1 MADEKSKKQNDAIK
15 LSDYAQALVD
25 SVEAIKPREQPDD
38 YTKLTVSRAMSFLA
52 IAYERVRNAIE
63 YREDHLIRRA
73 AIERILRRRLSI
85 NPNAEGEA
93 ENLLRELLWARYFP
107 KNSLGEDDVDTV
119 QKILEAYVDFRDK
132 LLKGKSDAAREY
144 LGNFLMDLLTCE
156 IEETLSPDTSAREAM
171 YTYFLYQT
179 MHKTVRVDGI
189 NDQQKDMFFLI
200 ALEKAYRKS
209 DQSYQRFHTY
219 GLFYKTIPN
228 LSEKH
233 KEQLIPILP
242 KTFQSIDA
250 TVRNPNVEKMIR
262 YIKKQLP
269 AYLILYDLM
278 NDNKGKMEN
287 VLTSKTALWQE
298 VEKKCIEKYKQVKSR
313 LTGLAIRSLIYIFAT
328 KMILA
333 IILEYPVSM
342 LLYNEAPIMPIV
354 INSLFPPILMIIIV
368 LWFKLPGKDNTV
380 RIYHRIIQ
388 VLDSDPSFETRVAL
402 ITKKVKEKTRFLNS
416 IFSFFYI
423 VTFGITLYVIHSVLN
438 MLDFHLLSQA
448 LFIFFISV
456 VSFFAYRIKQIINE
470 YRILEKDSA
479 LAPIIDF
486 FFVPIL
492 SLGKMFNK
500 GVAKINIFTV
510 IFDFFIEAPFK
521 LIIDIVEEW
530 IKFTKDRKEE
540 II

>member
-119 QKILEAYVDFRDK
+119 QKILEAYVNFRDR
-132 LLKGKSDAAREY
+132 LLKGKSDAARDY

-189 NDQQKDMFFLI
+189 NDQQKDMYFLI

-209 DQSYQRFHTY
+209 DQSYQRYHTY

-233 KEQLIPILP
+233 KEQLIPTLP

-250 TVRNPNVEKMIR
+250 SVRNPNVEKMIR

-278 NDNKGKMEN
+278 NDNKGKMES
-287 VLTSKTALWQE
+287 VLTNKTLLWQA

-342 LLYNEAPIMPIV
+342 LLYNEAPLMPIV

-368 LWFKLPGKDNTV
+368 LWFKLPGKDNTI
-380 RIYHRIIQ
+380 RIFHRIVQ

-423 VTFGITLYVIHSVLN
+423 VTFGITLYAIHSVLN

-470 YRILEKDSA
+470 YRIVEKDSA

-521 LIIDIVEEW
+521 LIIDVVEEW

-540 II
+540 FI

>member
-1 MADEKSKKQNDAIK
+1 MADEKSKKQSDAIK

-119 QKILEAYVDFRDK
+119 QKIIESYLDFRDK
-132 LLKGKSDAAREY
+132 LLKGKSDAAKEY

-156 IEETLSPDTSAREAM
+156 IEETLSPDISAREAM

-189 NDQQKDMFFLI
+189 TEQQKDMFFLI

-209 DQSYQRFHTY
+209 DQPYQRYHTY

-228 LSEKH
+228 LSEKQ
-233 KEQLIPILP
+233 KEQLIPTLP

-250 TVRNPNVEKMIR
+250 AVRNPNVEKMIR
-262 YIKKQLP
+262 FIKKQLP
-269 AYLILYDLM
+269 AYLILYELM
-278 NDNKGKMEN
+278 NDNKGKMET
-287 VLTSKTALWQE
+287 VLTSKTVLWQE

-368 LWFKLPGKDNTV
+368 LWFKLPGKDNTI
-380 RIYHRIIQ
+380 RIYHRTIQ

-416 IFSFFYI
+416 IFSFFYV
-423 VTFGITLYVIHSVLN
+423 VTFGITLYAIHTVLN

-470 YRILEKDSA
+470 YRIVEKDSA

-492 SLGKMFNK
+492 SLGKLFNK

-521 LIIDIVEEW
+521 LIIDVVEEW

>member
-1 MADEKSKKQNDAIK
+1 
-15 LSDYAQALVD
+15 
-25 SVEAIKPREQPDD
+25 
-38 YTKLTVSRAMSFLA
+38 
-52 IAYERVRNAIE
+52 
-63 YREDHLIRRA
+63 
-73 AIERILRRRLSI
+73 
-85 NPNAEGEA
+85 
-93 ENLLRELLWARYFP
+93 
-107 KNSLGEDDVDTV
+107 
-119 QKILEAYVDFRDK
+119 
-132 LLKGKSDAAREY
+132 
-144 LGNFLMDLLTCE
+144 
-156 IEETLSPDTSAREAM
+156 
-171 YTYFLYQT
+171 
-179 MHKTVRVDGI
+179 
-189 NDQQKDMFFLI
+189 
-200 ALEKAYRKS
+200 
-209 DQSYQRFHTY
+209 
-219 GLFYKTIPN
+219 
-228 LSEKH
+228 
-233 KEQLIPILP
+233 
-242 KTFQSIDA
+242 
-250 TVRNPNVEKMIR
+250 MIR

>member
-1 MADEKSKKQNDAIK
+1 MAEDKSKQPSDAIK

-52 IAYERVRNAIE
+52 IVYERVRNAIE

-73 AIERILRRRLSI
+73 AIERILRRRLGI
-85 NPNAEGEA
+85 NPSAEGES

-119 QKILEAYVDFRDK
+119 QKILEAYVKFREM
-132 LLKGKSDAAREY
+132 LLKGKSDAARGY
-144 LGNFLMDLLTCE
+144 LGDFLMDMLTCE

-179 MHKTVRVDGI
+179 MHKTIRVDGI
-189 NDQQKDMFFLI
+189 TDQQKDMFFLI

-209 DQSYQRFHTY
+209 DQPYQRYHTY

-228 LSEKH
+228 LTEKER
-233 KEQLIPILP
+233 EQLIQTLP

-250 TVRNPNVEKMIR
+250 SVRNPNVEKMIR

-269 AYLILYDLM
+269 AYFILYSLM
-278 NDNKGKMEN
+278 NDNRGKMLS
-287 VLTSKTALWQE
+287 VLTNKTVLWQM
-298 VEKKCIEKYKQVKSR
+298 VEKKCNEKYTQVKAR
-313 LTGLAIRSLIYIFAT
+313 LTSLAIRSLVYIFAT

-380 RIYHRIIQ
+380 RIYHRIVQ

-402 ITKKVKEKTRFLNS
+402 ITRKVKEKTRFLNS

-423 VTFGITLYVIHSVLN
+423 FTFGVTLYAIHSVLN
-438 MLDFHLLSQA
+438 MLDFHLLSQV

-456 VSFFAYRIKQIINE
+456 VSFFAFRIKQIINE
-470 YRILEKDSA
+470 YRIVEKDSA

-492 SLGKMFNK
+492 SLGKWFNK

-521 LIIDIVEEW
+521 LIIDVIEEW

>member
-1 MADEKSKKQNDAIK
+1 
-15 LSDYAQALVD
+15 
-25 SVEAIKPREQPDD
+25 
-38 YTKLTVSRAMSFLA
+38 
-52 IAYERVRNAIE
+52 
-63 YREDHLIRRA
+63 
-73 AIERILRRRLSI
+73 
-85 NPNAEGEA
+85 
-93 ENLLRELLWARYFP
+93 
-107 KNSLGEDDVDTV
+107 
-119 QKILEAYVDFRDK
+119 
-132 LLKGKSDAAREY
+132 
-144 LGNFLMDLLTCE
+144 MDLLTCE